1 MTSLSARA
9 VSLSDHV
16 KRRRNNTSSSAN
28 NGSSGNEAF
37 GASSGGGSSTSNSPL
52 KTYVPQHHP
61 MNTEYHPNTTTTTT
75 TTHRP
80 PPPPIGGGGSV
91 GGNEGGYD
99 SHVASYGNYDA
110 PSLHCRSYHA
120 SEHGCYAV
128 ESHMGFIPRRSHNA
142 TSNSSSSSSN
152 KAVVAA
158 EATTTAG
165 GNHPMARLG
174 SYSNPLLDLED
185 QRYICSSSRQR
196 RTTNTATLA
205 SSSPRSGSLD
215 QTPELLGGRR
225 RRLICQEDNNDSS
238 SFCSNA
244 LTASTASSS
253 GSSSNNSNSNSSYS
267 HHSMDASCCASSSS
281 SAASIAPPTLDE
293 DAIRQGILDFSTLVA
308 TYLAGALSFLIGIF
322 LTLLSPLIKIIKC
335 IVGDVRGLLGDAGF
349 LHELGSLWRLYRDLR
364 RSSERSSSQDPHHHP
379 YSSNT
384 TGGDYH
390 YYNHQH
396 HPSSR
401 YHHHQDDTS
410 LEDGSTT
417 VCSAETSTQFVGG
430 WRPHVC
436 PSVGSGCGAS
446 SVNTPSINMGGG
458 TVRSSSSSSSWGA
471 GGGVVAMNASP
482 RPSQHVSSSL
492 SLGQDSGIR
501 PGAGDG
507 HSISTTTSKKND
519 EVSSCPPQM
528 TWHQQSAPS
537 CSESRP
543 YCNPSSRGS
552 SGNHAYARR
561 STDLSNHQ
569 SPSFPP
575 RTTTMQQQYGCP
587 SYPQAPPP
595 QNRYP
600 RSKSDVVS

>member
-28 NGSSGNEAF
+28 SNGSSGNEAF
-37 GASSGGGSSTSNSPL
+37 GASSGGGSSSSSNSPL

-80 PPPPIGGGGSV
+80 PLLPIGGGSV

-142 TSNSSSSSSN
+142 TSSNSNSSSSSSN
-152 KAVVAA
+152 KVAL
-158 EATTTAG
+158 G
-165 GNHPMARLG
+165 GNHTMARLG

-215 QTPELLGGRR
+215 QTPELLGGGGRR
-225 RRLICQEDNNDSS
+225 RILCQDNNTDSS

-253 GSSSNNSNSNSSYS
+253 GSSSNNNSNSNSAYS
-267 HHSMDASCCASSSS
+267 HHSMDASCCAFST
-281 SAASIAPPTLDE
+281 SASSIAPPTLDE

-364 RSSERSSSQDPHHHP
+364 RSSERSSSQYPHHHP

-390 YYNHQH
+390 YYNHH
-396 HPSSR
+396 YHPSPR
-401 YHHHQDDTS
+401 YNNHHQDDTS

-482 RPSQHVSSSL
+482 RPLQHVSSSL
-492 SLGQDSGIR
+492 PLGQDGGIR

-528 TWHQQSAPS
+528 TWHQQTAQS

-543 YCNPSSRGS
+543 YYNPSSRGS
-552 SGNHAYARR
+552 SGNHVYARR

-575 RTTTMQQQYGCP
+575 RTTTMQQQQYGCP
-587 SYPQAPPP
+587 PYPQAPP